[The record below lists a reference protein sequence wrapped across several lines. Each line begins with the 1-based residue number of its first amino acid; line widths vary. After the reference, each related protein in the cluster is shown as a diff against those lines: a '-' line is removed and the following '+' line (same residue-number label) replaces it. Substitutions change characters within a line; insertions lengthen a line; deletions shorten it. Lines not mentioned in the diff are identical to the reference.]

1 MGSIAPARTNGLT
14 PAPGAGPEARVERVE
29 MQIGVVIDALR
40 VLLHGLEE
48 HPSDVP
54 QPERAAAAARHAHQI
69 LLTLGPLGE

>member
-1 MGSIAPARTNGLT
+1 
-14 PAPGAGPEARVERVE
+14 